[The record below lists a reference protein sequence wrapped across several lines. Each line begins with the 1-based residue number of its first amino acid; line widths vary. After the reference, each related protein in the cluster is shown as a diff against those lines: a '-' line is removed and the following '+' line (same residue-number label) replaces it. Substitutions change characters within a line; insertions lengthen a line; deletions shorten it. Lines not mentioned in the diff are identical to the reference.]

1 MSSDVLRK
9 VHRVLTGETL
19 RQVGVAPFPGLDDAQ
34 MVDDRS
40 RRSIVLSDGRAANG
54 AHVYQKIP
62 RRIDQGLR
70 SAERNDRGVKGD
82 VRVRV
87 FAQMLGGGR
96 ALKLIEQMPQL
107 LDLLLRGVE
116 RRKARPHRFER
127 RPHL

>member
-19 RQVGVAPFPGLDDAQ
+19 RQVGVAPCQGLDDAQ
-34 MVDDRS
+34 MIDDRS
-40 RRSIVLSDGRAANG
+40 RRSVILCDGRAANR

-62 RRIDQGLR
+62 RSVDQSLR
-70 SAERNDRGVKGD
+70 SAERDDRGVKGD

-96 ALKLIEQMPQL
+96 ALKLVEQMPQL
-107 LDLLLRGVE
+107 LDLLLRGME
-116 RRKARPHRFER
+116 RCEARRHRF
-127 RPHL
+127 